1 MSELTEMEKLR
12 VLLPHWIEHNVEHM
26 AGFRQWAAKAKES
39 GQEAAAEQIEVAV
52 ERTEACNETLAAALE
67 ELEG

>member
-12 VLLPHWIEHNVEHM
+12 VLLPHWIEHNVEH
-26 AGFRQWAAKAKES
+26 AASFRQWATKAKEL
-39 GQEAAAEQIEVAV
+39 GQEATAEQIEVAV
-52 ERTEACNETLAAALE
+52 QQMEACNEALAAALE